1 MSNEDLLLRE
11 QYYIDL
17 YETMMPNG
25 YNMRP
30 SDRTKGFN
38 HSEYSKQLISSIKS
52 GKTLSDETKAKIS
65 SFPAR
70 AMPAP
75 DPIPGRAERARDSST
90 KGRIFT
96 DAQSPRRLCHRGYW
110 TRARSARDQR
120 LKISEAGAA
129 RGARRTGI
137 TAGPGGPRREAGGG
151 RAEPAPN

>member
-38 HSEYSKQLISSIKS
+38 HSEYSKQLISSIKL

-65 SFPAR
+65 S
-70 AMPAP
+70 
-75 DPIPGRAERARDSST
+75 SL

-96 DAQSPRRLCHRGYW
+96 DA
-110 TRARSARDQR
+110 QR

-129 RGARRTGI
+129 RGARRSGI
-137 TAGPGGPRREAGGG
+137 TAGSSGPRREALKNRVPLAANLSLPGL
-151 RAEPAPN
+151 